1 MESKIMNTT
10 RKLAACIVISMVS
23 AQAVHAECKFS
34 PDPNY
39 GGGEWTLQNNDRVH
53 WYAEGQQDA
62 RYPLTDEAKARKL
75 RTGYDNTSGAND
87 KMSSVKIVG
96 SCKAIVYS
104 DPNGHGKKLEI
115 SSDTPDLAGTGL
127 DNVISM
133 ADCVCN

>member
-1 MESKIMNTT
+1 MKSAVINTT
-10 RKLAACIVISMVS
+10 LKLAACILLVIF
-23 AQAVHAECKFS
+23 AQSVHAECKFY
-34 PDPNY
+34 PDPNF

-53 WYAEGQQDA
+53 WYAEGTQDA
-62 RYPLTDEAKARKL
+62 RYPLTDEVKARNL
-75 RTGYDNTSGAND
+75 RTFYDNDSGAND

-96 SCKAIVYS
+96 SCKAIVYE

-115 SSDTPDLAGTGL
+115 SSDTPNLAGTGL